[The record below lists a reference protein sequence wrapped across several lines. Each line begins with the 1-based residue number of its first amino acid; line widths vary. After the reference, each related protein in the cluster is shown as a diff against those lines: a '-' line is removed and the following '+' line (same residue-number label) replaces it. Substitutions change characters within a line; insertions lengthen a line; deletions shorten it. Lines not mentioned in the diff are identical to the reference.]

1 MRKGKGKGQHQ
12 VWILEE
18 GREQNMKLDALIIG
32 GGIAGLQGAIQ
43 LGRYGY
49 RVLVVDANE
58 GRSSMCRSYHN
69 ILGWPDGIGGPELRE
84 LGRMQAERLGVRFLR
99 GWASDAQSIP
109 GGFRVK
115 VEGQELEAKTMLLAT
130 GVKDRF
136 PELPGLR
143 GCLGI
148 TIYVCPD
155 CDAYEIRGRSTLVL
169 GSGEVGA
176 RMTLTLSRWT
186 NRLVYLN
193 HEQKPVSENL
203 LGELERRGISHL
215 PEQAERV
222 LLEPGSSGLFQGLIL
237 RGGRVIEAERGF
249 IAFGGNDVRS
259 DLAAKL
265 GATLHQNRHVEV
277 DPRTKETSV
286 KGLWAAGDIG
296 VHAEQVTV
304 AMGEG
309 AIAAIWMHKAL
320 TKMEEEGS

>member
-1 MRKGKGKGQHQ
+1 
-12 VWILEE
+12 
-18 GREQNMKLDALIIG
+18 MKLDALIIG
-32 GGIAGLQGAIQ
+32 GGIAGLQAAIQ

-49 RVLVVDANE
+49 KVLVVDADE

-69 ILGWPDGIGGPELRE
+69 ILGWPDGVGGPELRE
-84 LGRMQAERLGVRFLR
+84 LGRKQAERLGVRFLK

-109 GGFRVK
+109 EGFRIM
-115 VEGQELEAKTMLLAT
+115 VEGQELEARTMLLAT

-143 GCLGI
+143 DCLGI

-176 RMTLTLSRWT
+176 RMALTLSRWT
-186 NRLVYLN
+186 DQLVYLN
-193 HEQKPVSENL
+193 HEQKPVPENL
-203 LGELERRGISHL
+203 LRELTYRGIPHVS
-215 PEQAERV
+215 EQAERV
-222 LLEPGSSGLFQGLIL
+222 LLEPGSSGLIQGLVL
-237 RGGRVIEAERGF
+237 RRGKIIEAERGF

-259 DLAAKL
+259 DLARRL
-265 GATLHQNRHVEV
+265 GAKLHQNSHVEA

-296 VHAEQVTV
+296 VHAEQVTA

-309 AIAAIWMHKAL
+309 TIAAIWMHKTL
-320 TKMEEEGS
+320 TKMKGEGNE